1 MKRLNEES
9 VRIVQENHKSY
20 KEMLERSQRDHEIRE
35 RHNKEM
41 HEKQKQQ
48 FKKALACFLAG
59 AGCVIALTA
68 VNMAHSFFDKNSKF
82 DTYYNDGNYIINQN
96 TYRLN
101 PTESG
106 VAYYNDKIAKEILK
120 NKENCHE
127 KKIEDDT
134 KYLIAGVSK
143 AMGYNMNT
151 NMDEVISYMNNDDFK
166 NWNEYLNYLGYDSYE
181 EYIAGIKDELGV
193 KNNGIRS

>member
-1 MKRLNEES
+1 
-9 VRIVQENHKSY
+9 
-20 KEMLERSQRDHEIRE
+20 
-35 RHNKEM
+35 
-41 HEKQKQQ
+41 
-48 FKKALACFLAG
+48 
-59 AGCVIALTA
+59 
-68 VNMAHSFFDKNSKF
+68 MAHSFFDKNSKF

-193 KNNGIRS
+193 KNNGRRS